1 MMRNEPIPH
10 PLADAFF
17 DGLPPRLLTTL
28 DTHRGNLYRLF
39 TGNHPPDALGFLQ
52 TMKLLLKED
61 TTWLYVS
68 C

>member
-1 MMRNEPIPH
+1 MRNERILH
-10 PLADAFF
+10 PLAAGPF

-28 DTHRGNLYRLF
+28 DTHRGNLYQLF
-39 TGNHPPDALGFLQ
+39 SGYHPPDALGFLQ
-52 TMKLLLKED
+52 TMKLLLEED